1 MTKTS
6 NTDVSTS
13 EEELVSRSGGSV
25 SSGEKDDNSE
35 ASSEGEGSG
44 NAESGEGAND
54 TDQSVEEEEEGEGEE
69 HQVEHEEEDGDVQ
82 AENGEFMTLSPEDQT
97 ILHEHLAIYRVSAK
111 AKRPSVAQNCAKLI
125 TSRRREANQALSK
138 RESKALPHVLKDWFD
153 AQTPR
158 TTVKG
163 AVGKVWNTRGV
174 LQVEL
179 AEEIKEVRDKMT
191 KKWERSAEGRKATK
205 SERANK
211 QIGFYGNAT
220 TEILEALPEEERR
233 RYEKMAREW
242 TLEGPSMEEQQRSSK
257 NFMKDADA
265 FAIRCYSRM
274 NVRLFMFASYLDERG
289 DLVSM
294 PMDFTQVVGETSF
307 TARYKQLIETSELT
321 AAWDKWSKKEL
332 TSSHRQT
339 TRATGEHIRPASK
352 ALLVLQK
359 NLYSEPILPDPREV
373 PLGIRPKDHLTR
385 LFRTFM
391 VMSYAVAM
399 GTADDGTR
407 AVVPWSKLTA
417 DPKSFIAEEHL
428 PSKYHEHMKLDPSTW
443 RLTTLRSLLTFW
455 WDRQADF
462 SRRRVVDKPAFEFH
476 SYWDPTLKKSVPRV
490 PRVQYIDPEPSG
502 EEGGQESPR
511 PRKQQPKKSKIP
523 PRGNRPRTRST
534 SRRPA
539 SQDSSIAS
547 RTRSSSRASETLNT
561 RSPSNGKGSSSKS
574 KGPEAGGAAGGKSSK
589 SNAGKAN
596 GSKAGGSKA
605 EGSKSKAVK
614 ADGSKAGGS
623 KAEGSKSKA
632 AKADGSKAGGSK
644 AQGSKSKAEGSKSK
658 AGKEGGSK
666 AEGSKSKAGKEGGSK
681 AEGSKS
687 KAGKADGSKAGGSKA
702 EGSKSKTAK
711 ADGSKSKLGKG
722 GLKAEGSKVKVGKAK
737 APKEEESKSKSS
749 RTKGGKPEASGDR
762 GRSRAQDRSPSRSC
776 SPQRGRSRSIL
787 RGPNTDRPRRRAQSV
802 TWAPSD
808 SHESSSRGRGR
819 SPSRRGRS
827 PSGSRGSRQP
837 SSAPSDQD
845 DGNRSGDGSRDSS
858 VKGKQRATVEDE
870 ARWAEEEELEAL
882 RMQDAD
888 TDLDHDM
895 EEETHVA
902 IPTPTH
908 NISLRLP
915 PLSPSRRY
923 QPAPPHVPTRNSPS
937 KPRNPAPSISS
948 QRSPNKP
955 VSSVFPP
962 HPGLERGRQSKSPRK
977 RR

>member
-191 KKWERSAEGRKATK
+191 KKWEQSAEGRKATK

-294 PMDFTQVVGETSF
+294 PMDFTQ
-307 TARYKQLIETSELT
+307 TSELT

-511 PRKQQPKKSKIP
+511 PRKQQPKKSHH
-523 PRGNRPRTRST
+523 RTGKVQVQSQKG
-534 SRRPA
+534 RR
-539 SQDSSIAS
+539 
-547 RTRSSSRASETLNT
+547 R
-561 RSPSNGKGSSSKS
+561 
-574 KGPEAGGAAGGKSSK
+574 GGAAGGSPSK

-596 GSKAGGSKA
+596 GFEGRRVKA

-644 AQGSKSKAEGSKSK
+644 AQGSKSKGGGLQVK
-658 AGKEGGSK
+658 GGEGGRGQRR
-666 AEGSKSKAGKEGGSK
+666 EGSKSKAGKEGGSK

-687 KAGKADGSKAGGSKA
+687 KAGKADGSKARRVEGGGAPSPRR
-702 EGSKSKTAK
+702 AK
-711 ADGSKSKLGKG
+711 GGWG

>member
-25 SSGEKDDNSE
+25 SSGEKNDNSE

-125 TSRRREANQALSK
+125 TSRWREANQALSK

-428 PSKYHEHMKLDPSTW
+428 PSKYHEHMKLDPLTW

-511 PRKQQPKKSKIP
+511 PRKQQPKKSHH
-523 PRGNRPRTRST
+523 RTGKVQVQSQKG
-534 SRRPA
+534 RR
-539 SQDSSIAS
+539 
-547 RTRSSSRASETLNT
+547 R
-561 RSPSNGKGSSSKS
+561 
-574 KGPEAGGAAGGKSSK
+574 GGAAGGKSSK

-596 GSKAGGSKA
+596 
-605 EGSKSKAVK
+605 
-614 ADGSKAGGS
+614 GSKAGGS

-681 AEGSKS
+681 AGKEGGSKAEGSKS
-687 KAGKADGSKAGGSKA
+687 KVGKADGSKAGGSKV

-787 RGPNTDRPRRRAQSV
+787 RGPNTDRPRRRTQSV

-808 SHESSSRGRGR
+808 SHESGSRGRGR

-858 VKGKQRATVEDE
+858 VKGKQRAIVEDE